1 MRWYF
6 VPLEAKLNSPM
17 HGAKGYQV
25 VAVSFDFHVARFD
38 YELRKLIRTWKILRY
53 RYVNE

>member
-1 MRWYF
+1 
-6 VPLEAKLNSPM
+6 M
-17 HGAKGYQV
+17 HGAEGYQV
-25 VAVSFDFHVARFD
+25 VAVSFEFHIARFD